1 MTAFAG
7 GQVMCG
13 GEGRV
18 HVHIWGEPYYIC
30 PEDLGMLL
38 FVGERVSLFKKGP
51 APQEVPQVS
60 GSVYLSPSG
69 RAVIIAPAGTAT
81 CSPATN
87 SSRLLSVRTCPAFS
101 LKCQSDDNIDG
112 DYLSVQG
119 WCSVTASHAS
129 HHLKES
135 GKYP

>member
-7 GQVMCG
+7 GQIMCG

-18 HVHIWGEPYYIC
+18 HVRIWGEPHYIC

-51 APQEVPQVS
+51 APQDVPQVS

-69 RAVIIAPAGTAT
+69 RAVIIATGRQRYMLPRDKFLAVALGEDVSCIFFEVPSEAPDSEII
-81 CSPATN
+81 SPSKGGA
-87 SSRLLSVRTCPAFS
+87 A
-101 LKCQSDDNIDG
+101 
-112 DYLSVQG
+112 
-119 WCSVTASHAS
+119 
-129 HHLKES
+129 
-135 GKYP
+135 

>member
-18 HVHIWGEPYYIC
+18 HVHIWGEPHYIC

-38 FVGERVSLFKKGP
+38 FVGDHVSLFKKGP

-69 RAVIIAPAGTAT
+69 RAIIIATGRQRYMLPRDRFLAVALGEDVSCIFFEVPSDETEIEII
-81 CSPATN
+81 SPSKGGVA
-87 SSRLLSVRTCPAFS
+87 P
-101 LKCQSDDNIDG
+101 
-112 DYLSVQG
+112 
-119 WCSVTASHAS
+119 
-129 HHLKES
+129 
-135 GKYP
+135 

>member
-7 GQVMCG
+7 GQIMCG

-18 HVHIWGEPYYIC
+18 HVRIWGEPHYIC

-38 FVGERVSLFKKGP
+38 FVGDRVSLFKKGP

-69 RAVIIAPAGTAT
+69 RAVIIATGRQRYMLPRDRFLAVALGEDVSCIFFEVPSDAPDIEII
-81 CSPATN
+81 SPSKGGVA
-87 SSRLLSVRTCPAFS
+87 P
-101 LKCQSDDNIDG
+101 
-112 DYLSVQG
+112 
-119 WCSVTASHAS
+119 
-129 HHLKES
+129 
-135 GKYP
+135 

>member
-38 FVGERVSLFKKGP
+38 FVGERVSLFKKRP
-51 APQEVPQVS
+51 TPEDVPKVA

-69 RAVIIAPAGTAT
+69 RAIIIDTGRNRYMLPRDKFLAVALGEDVSCIFFEVPTDNNPMEII
-81 CSPATN
+81 SPCKGGEA
-87 SSRLLSVRTCPAFS
+87 
-101 LKCQSDDNIDG
+101 
-112 DYLSVQG
+112 
-119 WCSVTASHAS
+119 
-129 HHLKES
+129 
-135 GKYP
+135 